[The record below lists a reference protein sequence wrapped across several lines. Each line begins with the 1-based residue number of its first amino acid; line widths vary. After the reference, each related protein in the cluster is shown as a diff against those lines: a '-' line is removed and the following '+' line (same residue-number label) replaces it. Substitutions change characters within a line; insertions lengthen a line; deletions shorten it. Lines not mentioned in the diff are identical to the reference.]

1 MISRRLGAI
10 VGAVTALGVAVA
22 FRIPSFLST
31 HDLGYD
37 DGVYASSVILMRE
50 GFDPFRDFFSSQGPF
65 FLPSVRL
72 FDMIG
77 IGGLKAPR
85 SAMVF
90 TGAAI
95 AAGIYL
101 LAAMDHGRSRAALA
115 ALLGASSGLL
125 LTAAGPIQSDGIAL
139 ALGLFALAAAAGD
152 HERHRW
158 LAPLAGTL
166 IGLGLATKSLHLFPL
181 AIVVLVLIS
190 LRAQRSALVAA
201 VFSAAAA
208 GVIVTLPWGFED
220 VWDQYVVFHLS
231 RPRVFNPIGHI
242 GKITQFMLN
251 FELPL
256 IVIILAGT
264 TLKLGRFDPVLTSE
278 PRKRLPVW
286 LVVLWLAM
294 TASSLIFITG
304 VEIGF
309 HRFVGFAIPPL
320 ILLAMRTPLP
330 SRLALVFMLLAVPYQ
345 WTHLPFM
352 DAIHPA
358 GLEAEMIEAIA
369 TIPED
374 RFVVADQPGM
384 VWSAGRVS
392 HPDTVDIS
400 FGMIDSGR
408 VTSQDVTDAAAA
420 ERTCAFLAFS
430 SRFLTLG
437 IDQPPPDYG
446 IAIAEGD
453 QYLAFRPGCQ

>member
-1 MISRRLGAI
+1 
-10 VGAVTALGVAVA
+10 
-22 FRIPSFLST
+22 
-31 HDLGYD
+31 
-37 DGVYASSVILMRE
+37 
-50 GFDPFRDFFSSQGPF
+50 
-65 FLPSVRL
+65 
-72 FDMIG
+72 
-77 IGGLKAPR
+77 
-85 SAMVF
+85 
-90 TGAAI
+90 
-95 AAGIYL
+95 
-101 LAAMDHGRSRAALA
+101 
-115 ALLGASSGLL
+115 
-125 LTAAGPIQSDGIAL
+125 
-139 ALGLFALAAAAGD
+139 
-152 HERHRW
+152 
-158 LAPLAGTL
+158 
-166 IGLGLATKSLHLFPL
+166 
-181 AIVVLVLIS
+181 
-190 LRAQRSALVAA
+190 
-201 VFSAAAA
+201 
-208 GVIVTLPWGFED
+208 
-220 VWDQYVVFHLS
+220 
-231 RPRVFNPIGHI
+231 
-242 GKITQFMLN
+242 MLN
-251 FELPL
+251 FEIPL

-294 TASSLIFITG
+294 TAFSLIFITG

-358 GLEAEMIEAIA
+358 GLEAEMIEAMA

-392 HPDTVDIS
+392 HPDTVDTS
-400 FGMIDSGR
+400 FGLIDSGR
-408 VTSQDVTDAAAA
+408 VTSQDVTDAAAD